1 MQVETKKYQYIDSLR
16 GIAILLVI
24 LVHVQFIEGITP
36 SISYFSPTAFQ
47 FMANGHLGVNLFF
60 VVSAFTLMMS
70 HQKRQYEEHANRNF
84 FIRRFFR
91 IAPMYYLAIV
101 YFTFAYFVGFDF
113 ANIDWG
119 DLPKKELIL
128 NLLFVNGFFPEYIHH
143 YVPGGW
149 SITVEFT
156 FYAIFPFLFA
166 KLKNINQF
174 VIFTLVTLLISTI
187 ANFLLRGTSAD
198 INNFL
203 GYYIIAQLP
212 VFSLGMLAYQLIADK
227 EAIMQIKLSSL
238 SVLAVTILIYCYTSI
253 SYDFLYS
260 IVFFLLLI
268 ILSRKA
274 YKLFSNKILAA
285 IGKVSFSLYLVHFA
299 MMTVFNMF
307 GCFRWVEEKITDSLS
322 ASLCFILGYI
332 CLFAVS
338 FIISNITYRL
348 IEVPGQNLGRKLI
361 KKLDQQK

>member
-1 MQVETKKYQYIDSLR
+1 MEVKKYEYIDSLR
-16 GIAILLVI
+16 GIAILLVV
-24 LVHVQFIEGITP
+24 LVHVQYIEGFTS
-36 SISYFSPTAFQ
+36 SISYFSTTAFQ
-47 FMANGHLGVNLFF
+47 FMANGHLGVSLFF
-60 VVSAFTLMMS
+60 IVSAFTLMMS
-70 HQKRQYEEHANRNF
+70 HQRRQYEDHANRNF

-113 ANIDWG
+113 ANIDWSNV
-119 DLPKKELIL
+119 PKKELIL
-128 NLLFVNGFFPEYIHH
+128 NVLFVNGFFPEYIHH

-156 FYAIFPFLFA
+156 FYALFPLLFA
-166 KLKNINQF
+166 RLKTINQ
-174 VIFTLVTLLISTI
+174 VISFTLISLLISTVF
-187 ANFLLRGTSAD
+187 NLLLKGTGAD

-203 GYYIIAQLP
+203 GYYIVAQLP
-212 VFSLGMLAYQLIADK
+212 VFSLGILAYRLVSVK
-227 EAIMQIKLSSL
+227 EEIMNVKLSSL
-238 SVLAVTILIYCYTSI
+238 SFLAVTIFVYCYTAI

-268 ILSRKA
+268 ILSQKA
-274 YKLFSNKILAA
+274 YKLFSNKILAK

-307 GCFRWVEEKITDSLS
+307 GCFRWVEPYIKDKTTAYLF
-322 ASLCFILGYI
+322 FIFGYI

-338 FIISNITYRL
+338 FLLSNITYRL
-348 IEVPGQNLGRKLI
+348 IEMPGQNLGRKLI